1 MKANR
6 IFNGKQFHLFDE
18 YGTMIDVRNKV
29 AELKNGKI
37 KFSIR
42 VVSRGK
48 WLTGA
53 AIYVKEK
60 K

>member
-6 IFNGKQFHLFDE
+6 IFNSKQFHLFDE

-29 AELKNGKI
+29 AELKRGKI
-37 KFSIR
+37 KFFIR
-42 VVSRGK
+42 IVSRGK
-48 WLTGA
+48 WSTGA